1 MEASPRHQAAAI
13 YGTIISGSVMAAAPQ
28 DSVLTVVVLVLVT
41 VFVYWLAERYADLLG
56 AYAHGHHLT
65 RADVRHSLSEGLPLI
80 RASYAP
86 LIVLIVAALLGADTP
101 AALTIAMGFTVAW
114 LFLMGFIAGRRR
126 GVTGWPLVIVTGAAG
141 LFGVVLMVLKL
152 SLH

>member
-1 MEASPRHQAAAI
+1 MEETHRHQAAAI

-28 DSVLTVVVLVLVT
+28 DSVVTVVVLVLVT

-56 AYAHGHHLT
+56 AYTLGHRLT
-65 RADVRHSLSEGLPLI
+65 RADIRHSLSEGLPMI

-86 LIVLIVAALLGADTP
+86 LIVLVVAALLGADTP
-101 AALTIAMGFTVAW
+101 TALTIAMSFTVLW

-126 GVTGWPLVIVTGAAG
+126 QMTGWPLVVVTASAG
-141 LFGVVLMVLKL
+141 LFGIVLMVLKL